1 MWNRSDRK
9 QRFGNAARR
18 GLRVA
23 ALLLAFGLP
32 AAERIALAQPPSG
45 APVSRQSL
53 RQALESRYEAL
64 PIRNGVVLKP
74 RTESL
79 GVRTVE
85 VSGDTIAVNGERVSE
100 GVLRAWLG
108 DEAEPILQLRRL
120 PARERQALFGLQTGA
135 GDLPVPEETPGE
147 ETPAEET
154 PAEEGAMT
162 SGMPE
167 VPEAPEIPAPPEAPE
182 EPEEVSG
189 VSTASR
195 VKFGGGIT
203 VEEGEVVEEAVA
215 ILGSVRVDG
224 EVSRDVAAVGGSVTV
239 NGRVDGNVVAVGGSV
254 HLGPDAEVLGDVTSV
269 GGTIE
274 REEGS
279 RIHGSTQEVGVSPG
293 RGWDD
298 DDIDFRPGFGSWPF
312 FGGAHDVVWKMIHI
326 AIMALLVFLCLLV
339 ARRPLEEVERYVAA
353 EPWKAGAV
361 GFLAFVLFIPLL
373 VVVTILLAITI
384 IGCAL
389 FLLYPFLFIGLILA
403 AVLGYA
409 AVAYR
414 LGRFLE
420 VRFNRSF
427 GNPYGVALMGVLAIE
442 IWSLI
447 GRVFGLAGGV
457 LDVVGLMILV
467 GGFAVQCAAWFVG
480 IGAVLLARFGSSP
493 GRWPQPATAPI
504 PPPPPPPGPEPAH
517 EGPGMGA
524 EPLPLSERWEEP
536 AAGDPRWEE
545 PPPPER

>member
-1 MWNRSDRK
+1 M
-9 QRFGNAARR
+9 QRFGNAARW

-32 AAERIALAQPPSG
+32 VAERAALAQQPSG

-53 RQALESRYEAL
+53 RQALESRYEVL

-108 DEAEPILQLRRL
+108 EQAEPILQLRRL
-120 PARERQALFGLQTGA
+120 PAGERQALFDLRTGT
-135 GDLPVPEETPGE
+135 GDLPIPE

-154 PAEEGAMT
+154 PAEEVPDEEGTMT

-167 VPEAPEIPAPPEAPE
+167 APEAPEIPEAPEAPE
-182 EPEEVSG
+182 EPEDEVSR

-203 VEEGEVVEEAVA
+203 VEEGEVVEEAVV

-254 HLGPDAEVLGDVTSV
+254 HLGPDAEILGDVTSV

-274 REEGS
+274 REEGA

-293 RGWDD
+293 RDWDD
-298 DDIDFRPGFGSWPF
+298 DVDFGPGFRPF
-312 FGGAHDVVWKMIHI
+312 FGGAGDVIWKLIYI
-326 AIMALLVFLCLLV
+326 TVMALLVFLCLLV

-361 GFLAFVLFIPLL
+361 GFLSVLLFIPLL

-389 FLLYPFLFIGLILA
+389 YLLYPFLFIGILLA
-403 AVLGYA
+403 LLLGYA

-420 VRFNRSF
+420 ARFNRSF

-447 GRVFGLAGGV
+447 GRVIGLAGGF
-457 LDVVGLMILV
+457 LDIVALMILV
-467 GGFAVQCAAWFVG
+467 GGFAVQCAAWLVG
-480 IGAVLLARFGSSP
+480 FGAVLLARFGSTP
-493 GRWPQPATAPI
+493 GRWPQPATAPL
-504 PPPPPPPGPEPAH
+504 PPPPPLPGPMPAY

-524 EPLPLSERWEEP
+524 EPLPLSERWEDP
-536 AAGDPRWEE
+536 AADDRRWEE